1 MLHNIITETAAL
13 QNHSHRLCHPHDTV
27 IAVTGAL
34 VHNIK
39 LDHRLLVFKASF
51 GLI

>member
-1 MLHNIITETAAL
+1 MITETVAL
-13 QNHSHRLCHPHDTV
+13 QNHSHRLYHPHDIV
-27 IAVTGAL
+27 IAVTGIL

-39 LDHRLLVFKASF
+39 LDHRLLIFKASF